1 MYIVFVNL
9 YRACACILCVCMYIV
24 LMCLYC
30 VCVVILCLCSYTV
43 FVYLYCVCVCVL
55 CSCVYMLFVYLCC
68 VRAVISCLWAAMVA
82 RVSFLFRSFGF
93 TWVFRMCV
101 SVCIGSFWYS
111 RGFVSVWISECVSVV
126 QRCLRE
132 GPWSGAPLGC
142 VSQRKM
148 RLA

>member
-1 MYIVFVNL
+1 MF
-9 YRACACILCVCMYIV
+9 IV

-93 TWVFRMCV
+93 TWVFACV
-101 SVCIGSFWYS
+101 FRCALDRFGIREVLFRFGFLSVFRLS
-111 RGFVSVWISECVSVV
+111 RGVCGKAHGVGH
-126 QRCLRE
+126 L
-132 GPWSGAPLGC
+132 LG
-142 VSQRKM
+142 VFLKKM